1 MDSDSKGRRFKS
13 CQTHQWAMRGIAFV
27 YLSKYWVRMDIK
39 GTNLGKGS
47 GIMPDKNY
55 EILALTMRYWFI
67 GLIIFVIIRIV
78 LETMG
83 AKKGQN
89 YRDEGPFGHIIFF
102 MVVFLTSAFALL
114 AYKGSGVYDIYTAIL
129 GLVVGTSL
137 ILQYNLFRLIFP
149 DSDRLLL
156 IVVDLLAIF
165 GFIMLYRFSPELGMN
180 QIKHFAYGNLGMLFF
195 ILFTKRIRV
204 GRKLAY
210 TIMVIGCILL
220 LLPII
225 LGKEVYGAKNWVSI
239 MGFSFQPSE
248 FVKIILVFVFASW
261 FKYDGGFR
269 DHLPAFIFAVISV
282 MLVVLQR
289 DLGAALL
296 YFYIFL
302 FVYYIATSDWLI
314 TTLALGAA
322 ALGSVISYRLFSHV
336 RIRIE
341 AWKNPWR
348 DIENKGYQIA
358 HSLIAIS
365 SGGLIGTGLGL
376 GSPQVVPAF
385 KTDFIFAT
393 LCEEFGIITGL
404 CIIGLYAIIV
414 LRGVTIAIRSQD
426 PYWSLL
432 AFGATVALSMQAF
445 TIIGGVIK
453 MIPLT
458 GVTMPFVSFGG
469 SSMVSSLALI
479 GVLEGVAITV
489 PSLDG
494 DTEEQTHETDEE
506 GDYEE

>member
-1 MDSDSKGRRFKS
+1 
-13 CQTHQWAMRGIAFV
+13 
-27 YLSKYWVRMDIK
+27 
-39 GTNLGKGS
+39 
-47 GIMPDKNY
+47 
-55 EILALTMRYWFI
+55 
-67 GLIIFVIIRIV
+67 
-78 LETMG
+78 
-83 AKKGQN
+83 
-89 YRDEGPFGHIIFF
+89 
-102 MVVFLTSAFALL
+102 
-114 AYKGSGVYDIYTAIL
+114 
-129 GLVVGTSL
+129 
-137 ILQYNLFRLIFP
+137 
-149 DSDRLLL
+149 
-156 IVVDLLAIF
+156 
-165 GFIMLYRFSPELGMN
+165 
-180 QIKHFAYGNLGMLFF
+180 
-195 ILFTKRIRV
+195 
-204 GRKLAY
+204 
-210 TIMVIGCILL
+210 
-220 LLPII
+220 
-225 LGKEVYGAKNWVSI
+225 

>member
-1 MDSDSKGRRFKS
+1 M
-13 CQTHQWAMRGIAFV
+13 V
-27 YLSKYWVRMDIK
+27 
-39 GTNLGKGS
+39 
-47 GIMPDKNY
+47 PDKKF
-55 EILALTMRYWFI
+55 EIIALTMRYWFI
-67 GLIIFVIIRIV
+67 GLIIFVVIRV
-78 LETMG
+78 FLETTG
-83 AKKGQN
+83 PKRGQN
-89 YRDEGPFGHIIFF
+89 FRDEGPFGHIVFF
-102 MVVFLTSAFALL
+102 MVIFLISAFALL
-114 AYKGSGVYDIYTAIL
+114 SYRGAGGFDIYTAIL
-129 GLVVGTSL
+129 GLIVGASF

-156 IVVDLLAIF
+156 IVVDILAIL
-165 GFIMLYRFSPELGMN
+165 GFVMLYRFSPDQGMH
-180 QIKHFAYGNLGMLFF
+180 QIKYFGYGNIGMLFF
-195 ILFTKRIRV
+195 VLFTRRIRM
-204 GRKLAY
+204 GKKLGY
-210 TIMVIGCILL
+210 TIMALACILL

-225 LGKEVYGAKNWVSI
+225 FGKEIYGAKNWVSI

-248 FVKIILVFVFASW
+248 FVKIILVFVFAIW
-261 FKYDGGFR
+261 FNTGQRFR
-269 DHLPAFIFAVISV
+269 ERLPALLFAGVSV
-282 MLVVLQR
+282 MLVVLQK

-302 FVYYIATSDWLI
+302 FVYYIATSDWI
-314 TTLALGAA
+314 IAALALGTA

-336 RIRIE
+336 RVRIE

-404 CIIGLYAIIV
+404 CVIGLYAVIV
-414 LRGVTIAIRSQD
+414 IRGMTIAIRSRES
-426 PYWSLL
+426 YWSLL
-432 AFGATVALSMQAF
+432 ALGATVALTMQAF

-458 GVTMPFVSFGG
+458 GVTMPFVSSGG
-469 SSMVSSLALI
+469 SSMISSLALI
-479 GVLEGVAITV
+479 GVLEGVAMGV
-489 PSLDG
+489 PDVE
-494 DTEEQTHETDEE
+494 DDDADEENHETYEE
-506 GDYEE
+506 GDNEE